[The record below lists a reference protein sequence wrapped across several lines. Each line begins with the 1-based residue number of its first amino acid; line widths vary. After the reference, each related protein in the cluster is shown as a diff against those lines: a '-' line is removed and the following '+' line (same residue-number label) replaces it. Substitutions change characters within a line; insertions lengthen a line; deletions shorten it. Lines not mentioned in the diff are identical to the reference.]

1 MKRIL
6 TITMTCLM
14 VCVLAA
20 CGGKNGSV
28 SKSDTPSDVVKKAL
42 TCAVNQDYKGM
53 VKFFDGTAA
62 ATDQEVEEAAAVLEL
77 LYSLAGGI
85 SSFEILGEEI
95 DENGKEAEVK
105 VKLTDSKGESR
116 TDDADLVK
124 TDQGWRLTMD

>member
-1 MKRIL
+1 MNRIL
-6 TITMTCLM
+6 TIAMTCLM

-28 SKSDTPSDVVKKAL
+28 SKSDSPSDVVKKAL
-42 TCAVNQDYKGM
+42 TCAVDKDYKGM
-53 VKFFDGTAA
+53 VKYFDKTAD
-62 ATDQEVEEAAAVLEL
+62 ATEQELEEAGAVLEL
-77 LYSLAGGI
+77 LYGLAGGV

-95 DENGKEAEVK
+95 DESGMEAEVK
-105 VKLTDSKGESR
+105 VKITDEKGASR

>member
-116 TDDADLVK
+116 TDDTDMVK